1 MLEKSQQSELSQE
14 IKERNVM
21 QKFHL
26 RLLMV
31 MITLLLFE
39 NKNKPQTRMEIN
51 AELNLNAL
59 SSREIKEWRS
69 RNFNSAVEIQ

>member
-51 AELNLNAL
+51 AELN
-59 SSREIKEWRS
+59 
-69 RNFNSAVEIQ
+69 